1 MVPLNMCHNYQKE
14 ISILR
19 FRNPTYGKFAG
30 FSELES
36 PNDIGN
42 SAILIVPVFKVTFCI
57 RSSCMPK
64 IYMSLGVKRAFLP
77 LNEKN

>member
-1 MVPLNMCHNYQKE
+1 MIMAK
-14 ISILR
+14 
-19 FRNPTYGKFAG
+19 
-30 FSELES
+30 FSELGG
-36 PNDIGN
+36 PNDIEN

-57 RSSCMPK
+57 RSNCMSK